1 MLSELERLFLR
12 HQRIGRLATADRQA
26 QPHVLPVCFVVS
38 GNVIYITIDEK
49 AKAKATPLKRVRNI
63 IENPAVAF
71 VADRYDEDWSLLGWV
86 MLRGQARL
94 LPDGEEHR
102 AQEFLRSRYPQLQGM
117 QISTLPVI
125 AIDIQTSDELG

>member
-1 MLSELERLFLR
+1 MR
-12 HQRIGRLATADRQA
+12 
-26 QPHVLPVCFVVS
+26 FVAP
-38 GNVIYITIDEK
+38 GNVIYITIGHK
-49 AKAKATPLKRVRNI
+49 ANAKATPLKRVRNI

-94 LPDGEEHR
+94 LPDGEEHDR

-125 AIDIQTSDELG
+125 AIDIQTVTSWGNLSVVAGA